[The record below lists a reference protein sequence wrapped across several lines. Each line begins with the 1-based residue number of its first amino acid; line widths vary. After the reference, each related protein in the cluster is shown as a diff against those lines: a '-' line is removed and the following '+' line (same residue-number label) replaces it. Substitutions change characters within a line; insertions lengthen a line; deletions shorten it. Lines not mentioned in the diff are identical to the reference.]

1 MGMSC
6 TENSN
11 SIKNDRELHL
21 KSDLVSENER
31 IAFPNSYRI
40 EYNPNELENYNLFTD
55 AQNSYDLDI
64 KVENNKVLLYY
75 VPKSPWKKSSKSLN
89 EKYKDTLFQ
98 SSLGPNLQ
106 SSGAI
111 NKLYGFD

>member
-1 MGMSC
+1 MEMSC

-31 IAFPNSYRI
+31 IAFLNSYRV

-64 KVENNKVLLYY
+64 KLENNKVVLYC
-75 VPKSPWKKSSKSLN
+75 VAKSSRNKSSIPLN
-89 EKYKDTLFQ
+89 E
-98 SSLGPNLQ
+98 
-106 SSGAI
+106 
-111 NKLYGFD
+111 